1 MDTDKIDMSQLKKF
15 KHEVTRFMMAYK
27 FALDKMDTRIDIL
40 KQEFEYIHEY
50 NPIEHV
56 SSRLKSPESLLT
68 KIQRKKIPLSLNGI
82 KEQVHDIAGIRITCS
97 FLSDIYTICDMIQRQ
112 KDLQVIEMKDYIAS
126 PKPNGY
132 RSLHLIV
139 EVPVFMSDREIHVY
153 VEVQIRTIAMD
164 FWASL
169 EHKIFYKYNKTI
181 PTRLVNELK
190 EAAESASALDY
201 KMETIH
207 KEVTNIKAAQDEEE
221 SLRSLDW
228 NNETFKL
235 PSGLLQSIL
244 GGGKSSS

>member
-1 MDTDKIDMSQLKKF
+1 MDTDKIDMNQLKKF

-27 FALDKMDTRIDIL
+27 FALDKMDTKIDIL

-97 FLSDIYTICDMIQRQ
+97 FLSDIYTISDMIQRQ

-221 SLRSLDW
+221 SLRSLNW

-244 GGGKSSS
+244 GGEKPSS

>member
-1 MDTDKIDMSQLKKF
+1 MNTENLDLDLNQLKKF
-15 KHEVTRFMMAYK
+15 KLEVTRFMMAYK
-27 FALDKMDTRIDIL
+27 FALDKMDTKIDIL

-50 NPIEHV
+50 TPIEHV
-56 SSRLKSPESLLT
+56 TSRLKSPESLIS
-68 KIQRKKIPLSLNGI
+68 KVQRKKIPLSLSGI

-97 FLSDIYTICDMIQRQ
+97 FLSDIYTISNMIERQ
-112 KDLQVIEMKDYIAS
+112 KDLRVIEIKDYIAK

-132 RSLHLIV
+132 RSLHLII

-181 PTRLVNELK
+181 PKRLVNELK

-201 KMETIH
+201 KMESIH
-207 KEVTNIKAAQDEEE
+207 KEVTNIKAAQEEEE
-221 SLRSLDW
+221 SLRTLNW

-235 PSGLLQSIL
+235 PTGLLQSIL
-244 GGGKSSS
+244 SNDK